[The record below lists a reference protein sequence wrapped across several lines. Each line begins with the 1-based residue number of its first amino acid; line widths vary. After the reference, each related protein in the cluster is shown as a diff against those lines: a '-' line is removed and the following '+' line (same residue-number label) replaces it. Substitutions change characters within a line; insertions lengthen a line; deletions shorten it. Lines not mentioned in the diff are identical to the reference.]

1 MTGNSETSRFKGIH
15 PIMVYVFR
23 KDLAEI
29 KAYAKQHKISLSQLA
44 REALK
49 IRMSTESDQYIN
61 GLNDGLDLGM
71 DEIRKSNWAQM
82 TFPSGKTFAELICE
96 ELERKKHGLR
106 STGKGKRSTQKAER
120 DPEGSD
126 PSLAEAS

>member
-1 MTGNSETSRFKGIH
+1 
-15 PIMVYVFR
+15 MVYVFR
-23 KDLAEI
+23 RDLAEI

-49 IRMSTESDQYIN
+49 IRMSKDSDQYIN

-71 DEIRKSNWAQM
+71 EEIRKSNWAQM

-106 STGKGKRSTQKAER
+106 NTGKGKRSTQKAER
-120 DPEGSD
+120 NLEGSD
-126 PSLAEAS
+126 PSLDEAS